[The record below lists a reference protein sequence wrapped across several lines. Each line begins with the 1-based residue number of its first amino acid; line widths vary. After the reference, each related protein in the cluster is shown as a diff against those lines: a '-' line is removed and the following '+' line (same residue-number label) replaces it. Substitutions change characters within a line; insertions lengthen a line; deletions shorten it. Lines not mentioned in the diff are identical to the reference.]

1 MPTKQE
7 TLLGRGARVES
18 RKVSKL
24 GEQLCHVA
32 CSLGDSFL
40 GCLWPVILTQS
51 PSWWCTQGSA
61 KMDTGKKDSGRWK
74 DIWRLLLTFPELFWL
89 MVAC

>member
-51 PSWWCTQGSA
+51 PSWWCTHCSA
-61 KMDTGKKDSGRWK
+61 KMDASERDSGRWTG
-74 DIWRLLLTFPELFWL
+74 RQYLLLTFPQLFQL
-89 MVAC
+89 VVAY